1 MSQNSI
7 ISHYILSIDQMGKYI
22 NDLSDQEIKKVFTPM
37 NSIGWLLGHCS
48 FYNYSIANKINGDDI
63 PEDVKNYM
71 NGSPHSTPDLDF
83 IKNLWFDS
91 VEKAKHSL
99 NTIEEEDLKNKITA
113 EFKNNGVSEKINLG
127 TDISRLIFHLWNHLG
142 EIASVRQ
149 LLGKNPG
156 NPGYGKWDWRF

>member
-48 FYNYSIANKINGDDI
+48 YYNYSIANKINGDDI

-127 TDISRLIFHLWNHLG
+127 TDISRLTFHLWNHLG

>member
-7 ISHYILSIDQMGKYI
+7 ISHYILSIEQMDKYI
-22 NDLSDQEIKKVFTPM
+22 NDLSDEDIKKVFAPM
-37 NSIGWLLGHCS
+37 NCIGWLLGHCS
-48 FYNYSIANKINGDDI
+48 FYNYSISSKINGDDM
-63 PEDVKNYM
+63 PEDAKNYM

-91 VEKAKHSL
+91 VKKAKLSL
-99 NTIEEEDLKNKITA
+99 STVEENDLKNKITA
-113 EFKNNGVSEKINLG
+113 EFKHNGDLEKINLG